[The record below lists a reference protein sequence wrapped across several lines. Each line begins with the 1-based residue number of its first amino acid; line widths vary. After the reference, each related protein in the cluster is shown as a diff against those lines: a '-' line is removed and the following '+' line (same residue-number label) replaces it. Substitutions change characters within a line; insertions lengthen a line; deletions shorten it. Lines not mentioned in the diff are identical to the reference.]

1 MMATTTGKSLSIGLK
16 SNTTGKKRTQTVP
29 YINPDASDTS
39 IAEFGQL
46 IADLQEDEVTEMVL
60 IEKKALSI

>member
-16 SNTTGKKRTQTVP
+16 SNTGKKRTQTVP

>member
-16 SNTTGKKRTQTVP
+16 SNTGKKRTQTVSH
-29 YINPDASDTS
+29 INPDASDTS